1 MADDAR
7 IEVIDTR
14 EGYDR
19 WSEVYDRD
27 GNALIAL
34 EEKYLPEILGEVR
47 GLKVADIGCGTGR
60 HASRLASSGAQ
71 VVALD
76 FSTGMMRKA
85 REKFAAEQ
93 VAFAVADVSNSRPIR
108 TPLRSRHLL
117 SRP

>member
-27 GNALIAL
+27 GNPLIAL

-60 HASRLASSGAQ
+60 HARLADAGAC
-71 VVALD
+71 VMALD

-93 VAFAVADVSNSRPIR
+93 VAFAVADVSRYW
-108 TPLRSRHLL
+108 RH
-117 SRP
+117 SG